1 MTEVH
6 IVVDSQGQ
14 GQKAIVAVFGSARQ
28 AVDFKFEQ
36 VPSRPEFEVHNK
48 FVEVLII
55 FIIFLLILIMNI
67 VAMGEIPEEKRG
79 SVIEGVLIGNISFF
93 LGTVLLCGV
102 AIIGTN
108 FDVWKEI

>member
-1 MTEVH
+1 M
-6 IVVDSQGQ
+6 
-14 GQKAIVAVFGSARQ
+14 
-28 AVDFKFEQ
+28 
-36 VPSRPEFEVHNK
+36 SREEIYMVKQYDWNK

-108 FDVWKEI
+108 FDVWKEIMIRKKAKK

>member
-36 VPSRPEFEVHNK
+36 VPSRPEFEVHH
-48 FVEVLII
+48 FVLQRK
-55 FIIFLLILIMNI
+55 
-67 VAMGEIPEEKRG
+67 GREE
-79 SVIEGVLIGNISFF
+79 
-93 LGTVLLCGV
+93 
-102 AIIGTN
+102 
-108 FDVWKEI
+108 